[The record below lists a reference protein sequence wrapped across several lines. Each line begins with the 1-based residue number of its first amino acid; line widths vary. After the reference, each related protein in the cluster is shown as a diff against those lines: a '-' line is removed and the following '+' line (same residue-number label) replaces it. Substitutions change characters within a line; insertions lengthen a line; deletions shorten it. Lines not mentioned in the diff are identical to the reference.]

1 MVEGIIWMVFIFY
14 LIYTLVPTFLI
25 RRLGYGVFKSRSG
38 SPCAALTFDDGP
50 DPQYTPQLLDLLA
63 RKGTRATFF
72 VLGAKAE
79 HYPDL
84 IRRMHEEGHLVGLH
98 NYMHHS
104 NALMTPWKVRRTLE
118 HSADVI
124 ERITGIRPVH
134 YRPPWGVFNVF
145 DFLLIR
151 KFRIVLWSM
160 AAFDWRSRGGTDKI
174 KRKLIG
180 KVKDGAV
187 ILLHDSGDTLG
198 ANPDAPGYMIEALAD
213 VLEDARR
220 RGIRFA
226 RIDEHLPGRR
236 LPDRLVRRRAEKMT
250 VVPAVISQHAQTVQ
264 EAAVTVRHPTA
275 AGQAGAT
282 VQHAQTAEEAAVTV
296 QHPTAAIQ
304 AAATVQYAQIAQEA
318 SASAQHPQGAD
329 QGAVAE
335 QGPAAANSPQAAA
348 EAANAPLPRPA
359 QEAAA
364 AHEAP
369 NNPPS
374 PTPERRGPA
383 LRAWMLW
390 ERLFH
395 RLYRVQPGDPEHRF
409 LHYRIRTYHGQ
420 ELALDDGEIIR
431 PGDKVAELHLDN
443 EWLRQ
448 AGSQS
453 SSMMKLAVQMIR
465 AMGYS
470 MPRLAH
476 RLLTDPALADL
487 KGVYGIS
494 MIHRGTK
501 QFGFTVLPLHNRL
514 WRWTSTMYLRILLGM
529 LHPGGFGRLQ
539 ENKDRLTPR
548 IIAMSVQQMKR
559 RYAPGLGA
567 AEPASGAYYP
577 EEAYGG
583 VLQELPEGM
592 AGKRG

>member
-1 MVEGIIWMVFIFY
+1 MVEAIIWVVFIFY

-25 RRLGYGVFKSRSG
+25 RRLGYGVFKNRSD

-226 RIDEHLPGRR
+226 RIDEHLPDRR
-236 LPDRLVRRRAEKMT
+236 LPDRLVRRSAEKRT
-250 VVPAVISQHAQTVQ
+250 ALPAASSRRDQASQ
-264 EAAVTVRHPTA
+264 A
-275 AGQAGAT
+275 AGD
-282 VQHAQTAEEAAVTV
+282 AAANARD
-296 QHPTAAIQ
+296 PQ
-304 AAATVQYAQIAQEA
+304 AAGDAA
-318 SASAQHPQGAD
+318 ASAQAAGGA
-329 QGAVAE
+329 
-335 QGPAAANSPQAAA
+335 
-348 EAANAPLPRPA
+348 
-359 QEAAA
+359 AAA
-364 AHEAP
+364 AHGPRAADQTAASAQLPQPAVEAAP
-369 NNPPS
+369 SRETPPS
-374 PTPERRGPA
+374 QPPTPEKHRGLA

-395 RLYRVQPGDPEHRF
+395 RLYRIQPGDSEHRF

-420 ELALDDGEIIR
+420 ELVLEDGEIIR

-448 AGSQS
+448 AGSQN

-465 AMGYS
+465 AMGNS

-514 WRWTSTMYLRILLGM
+514 WRWSSTLYLRVLLGM

-539 ENKDRLTPR
+539 ENTARLNPR
-548 IIAMSVQQMKR
+548 IIAMSTSQMKK
-559 RYAPGLGA
+559 RYAPGLSA
-567 AEPASGAYYP
+567 AEPSSGAYYP
-577 EEAYGG
+577 EEAYGA
-583 VLQELPEGM
+583 VLQELPDGV
-592 AGKRG
+592 AGKGG

>member
-1 MVEGIIWMVFIFY
+1 MVEGIIWVVFIFY

-25 RRLGYGVFKSRSG
+25 RRLGYGVFKSRSD

-124 ERITGIRPVH
+124 EGITGIRPVH

-236 LPDRLVRRRAEKMT
+236 LPDRLVRRSAEKRT
-250 VVPAVISQHAQTVQ
+250 ALPAVSSPGDRASQ
-264 EAAVTVRHPTA
+264 A
-275 AGQAGAT
+275 AG
-282 VQHAQTAEEAAVTV
+282 
-296 QHPTAAIQ
+296 
-304 AAATVQYAQIAQEA
+304 
-318 SASAQHPQGAD
+318 D
-329 QGAVAE
+329 
-335 QGPAAANSPQAAA
+335 AAANVQAAGGA
-348 EAANAPLPRPA
+348 
-359 QEAAA
+359 AAA
-364 AHEAP
+364 AHGSRAADRAAATARDPQAAVPRPRTTGEAASAQLPQPVMEAAPAREAP
-369 NNPPS
+369 QSEPP
-374 PTPERRGPA
+374 PEKHRGLA

-395 RLYRVQPGDPEHRF
+395 RLYRIQPGDSEHRF
-409 LHYRIRTYHGQ
+409 LHYRIRAYHGQ
-420 ELALDDGEIIR
+420 ELILDDGEIIR

-465 AMGYS
+465 AMDKS

-514 WRWTSTMYLRILLGM
+514 WRWSSTLYLRFLLGM

-539 ENKDRLTPR
+539 ENTARLNPR
-548 IIAMSVQQMKR
+548 IIAMSASQMKK
-559 RYAPGLGA
+559 RYAPGLSA
-567 AEPASGAYYP
+567 AEPSSGAYYP
-577 EEAYGG
+577 EEAYGA
-583 VLQELPEGM
+583 VLQELPEGV
-592 AGKRG
+592 AGKGG

>member
-1 MVEGIIWMVFIFY
+1 MVEGIIWVVFIFY

-25 RRLGYGVFKSRSG
+25 RRLGYGVFKSRSD

-236 LPDRLVRRRAEKMT
+236 LPERLVRRSAEKRT
-250 VVPAVISQHAQTVQ
+250 ALPAASSPRDRASQ
-264 EAAVTVRHPTA
+264 A
-275 AGQAGAT
+275 AGDAAASAQAAGGA
-282 VQHAQTAEEAAVTV
+282 AA
-296 QHPTAAIQ
+296 AAHGPRAADR
-304 AAATVQYAQIAQEA
+304 AAATVRDPQAAVPRLKTMGEA
-318 SASAQHPQGAD
+318 ASAQLPQP
-329 QGAVAE
+329 VM
-335 QGPAAANSPQAAA
+335 
-348 EAANAPLPRPA
+348 EAAPA
-359 QEAAA
+359 R
-364 AHEAP
+364 EAP
-369 NNPPS
+369 QSEPS
-374 PTPERRGPA
+374 PPEKHRGLA

-395 RLYRVQPGDPEHRF
+395 RLYRIQPGDSEHRF
-409 LHYRIRTYHGQ
+409 LHYRIRAYHGQ
-420 ELALDDGEIIR
+420 ELVLEDGEIIR

-448 AGSQS
+448 AGSQN

-465 AMGYS
+465 AMDKS

-476 RLLTDPALADL
+476 RLLTDPTLADL

-514 WRWTSTMYLRILLGM
+514 WRWSSTLYLRVLLGM

-539 ENKDRLTPR
+539 ENTARLNPR
-548 IIAMSVQQMKR
+548 IIAMSASQMKK
-559 RYAPGLGA
+559 RYAPGLSA
-567 AEPASGAYYP
+567 AEPSSGAYYP
-577 EEAYGG
+577 EEAYGA
-583 VLQELPEGM
+583 VLQELPDGV
-592 AGKRG
+592 AGKGG

>member
-226 RIDEHLPGRR
+226 RIDEHLPGR
-236 LPDRLVRRRAEKMT
+236 LVRRRAEKMT
-250 VVPAVISQHAQTVQ
+250 VLPAAISRQAQEAAGTAQHPATAGQAAAAMQHAQIAV
-264 EAAVTVRHPTA
+264 AAVRA
-275 AGQAGAT
+275 
-282 VQHAQTAEEAAVTV
+282 
-296 QHPTAAIQ
+296 
-304 AAATVQYAQIAQEA
+304 
-318 SASAQHPQGAD
+318 
-329 QGAVAE
+329 
-335 QGPAAANSPQAAA
+335 PQAA
-348 EAANAPLPRPA
+348 EQVSANVRLPRPA

-364 AHEAP
+364 AREAP
-369 NNPPS
+369 KSQPS

-395 RLYRVQPGDPEHRF
+395 RLYRIQPGDPEHRF

-420 ELALDDGEIIR
+420 ELVLDDGEIIR

-448 AGSQS
+448 AGAQS

-465 AMGYS
+465 AMGHS

-476 RLLTDPALADL
+476 RLLADPALADL

-514 WRWTSTMYLRILLGM
+514 WRWSSTLYLRILLGM

-548 IIAMSVQQMKR
+548 IIAMSAGQMKR
-559 RYAPGLGA
+559 RYAPGMGT
-567 AEPASGAYYP
+567 AEPSSGAYYP
-577 EEAYGG
+577 EEAFGG
-583 VLQELPEGM
+583 VLQEIPEGM

>member
-1 MVEGIIWMVFIFY
+1 MVEGIIWVVFIFY

-25 RRLGYGVFKSRSG
+25 RRLGYGVFKSRSD

-236 LPDRLVRRRAEKMT
+236 LPERLVRRSAEKRT
-250 VVPAVISQHAQTVQ
+250 ALPAASSPRDRASQ
-264 EAAVTVRHPTA
+264 A
-275 AGQAGAT
+275 AGDAAANAQAAGGA
-282 VQHAQTAEEAAVTV
+282 ASAARG
-296 QHPTAAIQ
+296 PRAADQ
-304 AAATVQYAQIAQEA
+304 AAATARDPQAAVPGPRATGEA
-318 SASAQHPQGAD
+318 ASAQLPQP
-329 QGAVAE
+329 VM
-335 QGPAAANSPQAAA
+335 
-348 EAANAPLPRPA
+348 EAAPA
-359 QEAAA
+359 R
-364 AHEAP
+364 EAP
-369 NNPPS
+369 QSEPHPP
-374 PTPERRGPA
+374 EKHRGLA

-395 RLYRVQPGDPEHRF
+395 RLYRIQPGDSEHRF
-409 LHYRIRTYHGQ
+409 LHYRIRAYHGQ
-420 ELALDDGEIIR
+420 ELVLDDGEIIR

-465 AMGYS
+465 AMDKS

-476 RLLTDPALADL
+476 RLLTDPTLADL

-514 WRWTSTMYLRILLGM
+514 WRWSSTLYLRVLLGM

-539 ENKDRLTPR
+539 ENTARLNPR
-548 IIAMSVQQMKR
+548 IIAMSASQMKK
-559 RYAPGLGA
+559 RYAPGLSA
-567 AEPASGAYYP
+567 AEPSSGAYYP
-577 EEAYGG
+577 EEAYGA
-583 VLQELPEGM
+583 VLQELPEGV
-592 AGKRG
+592 AGKGG

>member
-1 MVEGIIWMVFIFY
+1 MVEGIIWVVFIFY

-25 RRLGYGVFKSRSG
+25 RRLGYGVFKSRSD

-236 LPDRLVRRRAEKMT
+236 LPERLVRRSAEKRT
-250 VVPAVISQHAQTVQ
+250 ALPAASSPRDRASQAAGDAAASAQAAGGA
-264 EAAVTVRHPTA
+264 AAVAHGSRA
-275 AGQAGAT
+275 ADR
-282 VQHAQTAEEAAVTV
+282 
-296 QHPTAAIQ
+296 
-304 AAATVQYAQIAQEA
+304 AAATVRD
-318 SASAQHPQGAD
+318 PQVVG
-329 QGAVAE
+329 
-335 QGPAAANSPQAAA
+335 
-348 EAANAPLPRPA
+348 
-359 QEAAA
+359 EAAA
-364 AHEAP
+364 LHRPRATGEAASVKLPQPVTEAP
-369 NNPPS
+369 QSQPPPS
-374 PTPERRGPA
+374 EKHRGLA

-395 RLYRVQPGDPEHRF
+395 RLYRIQPGDSEHRF
-409 LHYRIRTYHGQ
+409 LHYRIRVYHGQ
-420 ELALDDGEIIR
+420 ELILDDGEIIR

-448 AGSQS
+448 AGSQN

-465 AMGYS
+465 AMGNS

-476 RLLTDPALADL
+476 RLLTDPTLADL

-514 WRWTSTMYLRILLGM
+514 WRWSSTLYLRVLLGM

-539 ENKDRLTPR
+539 ENTARLNPR
-548 IIAMSVQQMKR
+548 IIAMSASQMKK
-559 RYAPGLGA
+559 RYAPGLSA
-567 AEPASGAYYP
+567 AEPSSGAYYP
-577 EEAYGG
+577 EEAYGA
-583 VLQELPEGM
+583 VLQELPEGV
-592 AGKRG
+592 AGKGG

>member
-1 MVEGIIWMVFIFY
+1 MIWVVFIFY

-25 RRLGYGVFKSRSG
+25 RRLGYGVFKSRSD

-236 LPDRLVRRRAEKMT
+236 LPERLVRRSAEKRT
-250 VVPAVISQHAQTVQ
+250 ALPAASSPRDRASQ
-264 EAAVTVRHPTA
+264 A
-275 AGQAGAT
+275 AGGA
-282 VQHAQTAEEAAVTV
+282 
-296 QHPTAAIQ
+296 
-304 AAATVQYAQIAQEA
+304 
-318 SASAQHPQGAD
+318 
-329 QGAVAE
+329 
-335 QGPAAANSPQAAA
+335 
-348 EAANAPLPRPA
+348 
-359 QEAAA
+359 AAA
-364 AHEAP
+364 AHGPRSADRAAATARDPQAAVPGPRTTGEAVSAQLPQPVMEAAPAREAP
-369 NNPPS
+369 QSEPQPPGKH
-374 PTPERRGPA
+374 RGLA

-395 RLYRVQPGDPEHRF
+395 RLYRIQPGDSEHRF
-409 LHYRIRTYHGQ
+409 LHYRIRAYHGQ
-420 ELALDDGEIIR
+420 ELVLEDGEIIR

-448 AGSQS
+448 AGSQN

-465 AMGYS
+465 AMDKS

-476 RLLTDPALADL
+476 RLLTDPTLADL

-514 WRWTSTMYLRILLGM
+514 WRWSSTLYLRVLLGM

-539 ENKDRLTPR
+539 ENTARLNPR
-548 IIAMSVQQMKR
+548 IIAMSTSQMKK
-559 RYAPGLGA
+559 RYAPGLSA
-567 AEPASGAYYP
+567 AEPSSGAYYP
-577 EEAYGG
+577 EEAYGA
-583 VLQELPEGM
+583 VLQELPDGV
-592 AGKRG
+592 AGKGG

>member
-1 MVEGIIWMVFIFY
+1 MVEGIIWVVFIFY

-25 RRLGYGVFKSRSG
+25 RRLGYGVFKSRSD

-236 LPDRLVRRRAEKMT
+236 LPDRLVRRSAEKRT
-250 VVPAVISQHAQTVQ
+250 ALPAASST
-264 EAAVTVRHPTA
+264 RD
-275 AGQAGAT
+275 QAS
-282 VQHAQTAEEAAVTV
+282 
-296 QHPTAAIQ
+296 Q
-304 AAATVQYAQIAQEA
+304 AAADAAANARDPQAAGDA
-318 SASAQHPQGAD
+318 AASAQAAGGA
-329 QGAVAE
+329 
-335 QGPAAANSPQAAA
+335 
-348 EAANAPLPRPA
+348 
-359 QEAAA
+359 AAA
-364 AHEAP
+364 AHGSRAADRAAATERDPQAAGGAAAAAHGSRAADQTAASAQLPQPAVEAA
-369 NNPPS
+369 PS
-374 PTPERRGPA
+374 RETPQSQPPTPEKHRGLA

-395 RLYRVQPGDPEHRF
+395 RLYRIQPGDSEHRF

-420 ELALDDGEIIR
+420 ELVLEDGEIIR

-448 AGSQS
+448 AGSQN

-465 AMGYS
+465 AMGNS

-514 WRWTSTMYLRILLGM
+514 WRWSSTLYLRVLLGM

-539 ENKDRLTPR
+539 ENTARLNPR
-548 IIAMSVQQMKR
+548 IIAMSTSQMKK
-559 RYAPGLGA
+559 RYAPGLSA
-567 AEPASGAYYP
+567 AEPSSGAYYP
-577 EEAYGG
+577 EEAYGP
-583 VLQELPEGM
+583 VLQELPDGV
-592 AGKRG
+592 AGKGG